1 MTTHRTAG
9 PGTGR
14 PQGRDERGWRRGFG
28 NLLRNEVG
36 GWTQTRTWWV
46 QFAIWIGI
54 MNGLLLLPLV
64 LLRDMFTAE
73 AAGPLASGIEMFFT
87 LGALAPAIGI
97 VILTHGAI
105 ITERQ
110 LGTAAWVL
118 SKPVSRTA
126 FVLAK
131 YVANALGILVTGVL
145 VPAGIAYA
153 ALSVEHGA
161 PLPAGPFAAATGL
174 IALTVLFYLSLTI
187 MLGTFLR
194 ARGPV
199 LAVPIVLLLAG
210 DGLVGLWPP
219 LAHVG
224 PWLLG
229 RMGMLVAQ
237 GMPLLSA
244 WAVVTTAGLTALF
257 LALAIWRFGREEF

>member
-1 MTTHRTAG
+1 MTTHRTDASAAG
-9 PGTGR
+9 RLQP
-14 PQGRDERGWRRGFG
+14 RDERGWRRGFV

-36 GWTQTRTWWV
+36 AWTQTRTWWV

-54 MNGLLLLPLV
+54 LNGLLLLPLV

-73 AAGPLASGIEMFFT
+73 ASGPLASGIEMFFT
-87 LGALAPAIGI
+87 IGALAPSIGI

-131 YVANALGILVTGVL
+131 FVANALGILVTGVL
-145 VPAGIAYA
+145 APAVIAYA
-153 ALSVEHGA
+153 ALSIEHGA
-161 PLPAGPFAAATGL
+161 PLPAGSFAGATGL

-187 MLGTFLR
+187 VLGTLLR

-199 LAVPIVLLLAG
+199 LAVPIVLLLVG
-210 DGLVGLWPP
+210 DGLVGLWPA

-229 RMGMLVAQ
+229 RMAMLIAQ
-237 GMPLLSA
+237 GMPLLSG
-244 WAVVTTAGLTALF
+244 WAVLTTAGLSVAF